1 MSDAMPE
8 GPGNDR
14 ILDRVIV
21 VLDHPQNVVNI
32 AAVIRAMKNM
42 GIGKLRLV
50 NPADFDPYRIEGIA
64 HRSEDVVESAEIFG
78 TLEEALAD
86 CVRIVGASAR
96 SRTAVRNYVRPRQA
110 AKNLLDAAGDGN
122 VALLFGREDRG
133 LDNDALDLC
142 HSIAVIPT
150 DPDYS
155 SLNLAQAVMV
165 LLYEVFLAS
174 DEGDQPLPRRG
185 RRANGPATREHL
197 EHMYGALEQGLERIE
212 FFKARKSQA
221 VITTLR
227 TVFARADLDIRES
240 RLVAAIGFEIG
251 HFIDRLEEGLR
262 EELGGGVEGGAE
274 AGGAEGG
281 TEGTARSG
289 PGTDKDGGPLDEE
302 DRPRD

>member
-1 MSDAMPE
+1 MS
-8 GPGNDR
+8 GR
-14 ILDRVIV
+14 LLDRVVV

-42 GIGKLRLV
+42 GVSRLRLV
-50 NPADFDPYRIEGIA
+50 NPAEFDAYRIEGIA
-64 HRSEDVVESAEIFG
+64 HRTTDVVDDAEIFD

-96 SRTAVRNYVRPRQA
+96 SRTAVRNYVRPRRA
-110 AKNLLDAAGDGN
+110 AADLLEAAPEGN

-142 HSIAVIPT
+142 HAIAVIPT
-150 DPDYS
+150 DPRYS

-174 DEGDQPLPRRG
+174 DEGERPLPRRG
-185 RRANGPATREHL
+185 RRANAPATREHL

-240 RLVAAIGFEIG
+240 RLIAAIGFEIK
-251 HFIDRLEEGLR
+251 HFMDRLEKSLR
-262 EELGGGVEGGAE
+262 GESRG
-274 AGGAEGG
+274 
-281 TEGTARSG
+281 
-289 PGTDKDGGPLDEE
+289 E
-302 DRPRD
+302 D

>member
-1 MSDAMPE
+1 VS
-8 GPGNDR
+8 GR
-14 ILDRVIV
+14 LLDRVVV

-42 GIGKLRLV
+42 GVSRLRLV
-50 NPADFDPYRIEGIA
+50 NPAEFDAYRIEGIA
-64 HRSEDVVESAEIFG
+64 HRTTDVVQDAEIFD

-96 SRTAVRNYVRPRQA
+96 SRTAVRNYVRPRKA
-110 AKNLLDAAGDGN
+110 ATDLLEAAPEGN

-142 HSIAVIPT
+142 HTIAVIPT
-150 DPDYS
+150 DPRYS

-165 LLYEVFLAS
+165 LLYEVFLAA
-174 DEGDQPLPRRG
+174 DEGQRPLPRRG

-221 VITTLR
+221 VLTTLR

-240 RLVAAIGFEIG
+240 RLIAAIGFEIG
-251 HFIDRLEEGLR
+251 HFMDRLEKALR
-262 EELGGGVEGGAE
+262 GD
-274 AGGAEGG
+274 
-281 TEGTARSG
+281 RD
-289 PGTDKDGGPLDEE
+289 PE
-302 DRPRD
+302 D